1 MVVKRVGVLSLAK
14 ILGVLYAIIG
24 LIFGLVLGVAGAIAG
39 PRFSDV
45 SWLVAV
51 LLPIGYGV
59 AGFLAGALVAW
70 LYNVIAGWVG
80 GIELAVEES

>member
-1 MVVKRVGVLSLAK
+1 MKASIRDREALLAVSPAALSA
-14 ILGVLYAIIG
+14 YAR
-24 LIFGLVLGVAGAIAG
+24 A
-39 PRFSDV
+39 
-45 SWLVAV
+45 
-51 LLPIGYGV
+51 